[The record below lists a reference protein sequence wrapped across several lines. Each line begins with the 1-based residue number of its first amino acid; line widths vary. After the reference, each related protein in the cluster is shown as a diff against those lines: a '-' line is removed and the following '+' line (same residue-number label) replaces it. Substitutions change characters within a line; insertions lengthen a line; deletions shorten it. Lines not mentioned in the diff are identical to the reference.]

1 MTKRQWLSTIIVCV
15 SALLAFWLLTGCSL
29 ASRTVRDVDRHI
41 MSITEK
47 SASTECL
54 AGFYSGVAFGTDNLK
69 IAKAVVEMEKL
80 VEKKDSADYRKCRA
94 KGLEVSIL
102 AISGKENLD
111 DAIKRV
117 MSLGLF

>member
-1 MTKRQWLSTIIVCV
+1 MKYVTI
-15 SALLAFWLLTGCSL
+15 LLAVIMLGGCSL
-29 ASRTVRDVDRHI
+29 AAHTVKDVDKHI
-41 MSITEK
+41 VDITK
-47 SASTECL
+47 DGTASTDCI

-69 IAKAVVEMEKL
+69 INKVVVEIESL
-80 VEKKDSADYRKCRA
+80 ADKNSLDYKRCKA

-102 AISGKENLD
+102 AISGKENLN

>member
-1 MTKRQWLSTIIVCV
+1 MKTII
-15 SALLAFWLLTGCSL
+15 LLLVAVMLGGCSL
-29 ASRTVRDVDRHI
+29 AAHSIKDVDKHI
-41 MSITEK
+41 MEITADGT
-47 SASTECL
+47 ASTDCI

-69 IAKAVVEMEKL
+69 INKAVVEIESL
-80 VEKKDSADYRKCRA
+80 ADKSSTDYKRCKA

-111 DAIKRV
+111 EAIKRV

>member
-1 MTKRQWLSTIIVCV
+1 MKSIII
-15 SALLAFWLLTGCSL
+15 LLAAVMLTGCSL
-29 ASRTVRDVDRHI
+29 ASHTVKDVDKHI
-41 MSITEK
+41 LEISKK
-47 SASTECL
+47 SASTDCI

-69 IAKAVVEMEKL
+69 ISKAVTAL
-80 VEKKDSADYRKCRA
+80 DALADREHADCRKCKA

-111 DAIKRV
+111 DAIRRV

>member
-1 MTKRQWLSTIIVCV
+1 MKSIIL
-15 SALLAFWLLTGCSL
+15 LLAVLFLSGCSL
-29 ASRTVRDVDRHI
+29 AAHSIKDVDRHI
-41 MSITEK
+41 VDITAQGT
-47 SASTECL
+47 ASTDCI

-69 IAKAVVEMEKL
+69 INKAVVEIESLADKA
-80 VEKKDSADYRKCRA
+80 SADYKKCKA

-111 DAIKRV
+111 EAIKRV

>member
-1 MTKRQWLSTIIVCV
+1 MKAIIL
-15 SALLAFWLLTGCSL
+15 LLAVVLLGGCSL
-29 ASRTVRDVDRHI
+29 AAHSIKDVDKHI
-41 MSITEK
+41 MEITAQGT
-47 SASTECL
+47 ASTDCI

-69 IAKAVVEMEKL
+69 INRAVVELEGLADKAA
-80 VEKKDSADYRKCRA
+80 ADYKKCKA

>member
-1 MTKRQWLSTIIVCV
+1 MKKLLIVVIGLFLLSI
-15 SALLAFWLLTGCSL
+15 FGCSM
-29 ASRTVRDVDRHI
+29 AAHSVKDVDKHI
-41 MSITEK
+41 VEMAAPDT
-47 SASTECL
+47 ASTECI
-54 AGFYSGVAFGTDNLK
+54 AGFYSGIAFGTDNLK
-69 IAKAVVEMEKL
+69 IAKAVTALDSL
-80 VEKKDSADYRKCRA
+80 VSQDAPDYRRCKA

>member
-1 MTKRQWLSTIIVCV
+1 MKSIIL
-15 SALLAFWLLTGCSL
+15 LLAVLFLSGCSI
-29 ASRTVRDVDRHI
+29 AAHTVKDVDIHI
-41 MSITEK
+41 ADLTK
-47 SASTECL
+47 DGTASTDCI

-69 IAKAVVEMEKL
+69 INKAVVEIESLADKA
-80 VEKKDSADYRKCRA
+80 SADYKKCKA

-111 DAIKRV
+111 EAIKRV

>member
-1 MTKRQWLSTIIVCV
+1 MKVVIL
-15 SALLAFWLLTGCSL
+15 LLAIVMLGGCSM
-29 ASRTVRDVDRHI
+29 AAHSIKDVDKHI
-41 MSITEK
+41 MEITAQGT
-47 SASTECL
+47 ASTDCI

-69 IAKAVVEMEKL
+69 INRAVVELEGLADKAA
-80 VEKKDSADYRKCRA
+80 ADYKKCKA
-94 KGLEVSIL
+94 KGLEVGIL

>member
-1 MTKRQWLSTIIVCV
+1 MKALILLLAV
-15 SALLAFWLLTGCSL
+15 ALLGGCSL
-29 ASRTVRDVDRHI
+29 AAHTVKDVDKHI
-41 MSITEK
+41 MEITAKEA
-47 SASTECL
+47 ASTDCI

-69 IAKAVVEMEKL
+69 INRAVVEIESLADK
-80 VEKKDSADYRKCRA
+80 SAVDYKRCKA

>member
-1 MTKRQWLSTIIVCV
+1 MKVVIL
-15 SALLAFWLLTGCSL
+15 LLAIIMLGGCSL
-29 ASRTVRDVDRHI
+29 AAHSIKDVDKHI
-41 MSITEK
+41 MEITAK
-47 SASTECL
+47 GTASTDCI

-69 IAKAVVEMEKL
+69 INRAVVELEGLADKAA
-80 VEKKDSADYRKCRA
+80 ADYKKCKA

>member
-1 MTKRQWLSTIIVCV
+1 MKKLFIL
-15 SALLAFWLLTGCSL
+15 LLAVFVLSGCSL
-29 ASRTVRDVDRHI
+29 AAHSIKDVDKHI
-41 MSITEK
+41 VDITAQGT
-47 SASTECL
+47 ASTDCI
-54 AGFYSGVAFGTDNLK
+54 AGFYSEVAFGTDNLK
-69 IAKAVVEMEKL
+69 INKAVVEIESLADKA
-80 VEKKDSADYRKCRA
+80 SADYKKCKA